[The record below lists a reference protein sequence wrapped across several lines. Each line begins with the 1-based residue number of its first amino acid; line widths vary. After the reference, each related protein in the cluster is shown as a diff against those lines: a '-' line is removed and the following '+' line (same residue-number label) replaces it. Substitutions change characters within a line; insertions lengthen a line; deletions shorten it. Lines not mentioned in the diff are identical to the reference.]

1 MEAGKIYR
9 LKPSTVAVLKSPA
22 LVKKIGP
29 LGATVS
35 YFTQRCIDFTSAKW
49 L

>member
-22 LVKKIGP
+22 LVKKIGCWEFLP
-29 LGATVS
+29 IILRGFA
-35 YFTQRCIDFTSAKW
+35 
-49 L
+49 